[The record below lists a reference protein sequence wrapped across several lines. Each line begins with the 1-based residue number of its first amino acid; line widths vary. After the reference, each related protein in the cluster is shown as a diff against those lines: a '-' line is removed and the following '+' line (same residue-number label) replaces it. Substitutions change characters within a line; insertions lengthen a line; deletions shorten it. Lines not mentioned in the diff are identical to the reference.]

1 MDSLGYLHRWTAN
14 LPERLPCRWKVV
26 PFSTA
31 GASKPIGMQ
40 AVLQSTATA
49 GGVLCD
55 RYAFSHGHVS
65 LEVGERKRRAE
76 KKGRENRKER
86 GRKRRKKRKKEEK

>member
-1 MDSLGYLHRWTAN
+1 VDDKLAWTPA
-14 LPERLPCRWKVV
+14 V
-26 PFSTA
+26 PVE
-31 GASKPIGMQ
+31 GR
-40 AVLQSTATA
+40 AVLYSGSLETDRHASGATVHRYA

-55 RYAFSHGHVS
+55 RYAFSHDHVS

-86 GRKRRKKRKKEEK
+86 GRKRRKKERRKKNRKKNELSIF